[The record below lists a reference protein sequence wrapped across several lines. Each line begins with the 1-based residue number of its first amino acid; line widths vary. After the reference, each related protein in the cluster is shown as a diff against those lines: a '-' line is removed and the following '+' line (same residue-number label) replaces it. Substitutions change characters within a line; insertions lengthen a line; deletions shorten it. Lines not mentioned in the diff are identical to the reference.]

1 MNICKVMMI
10 PNIQFKHGVDSIN
23 IGSTKKVFSWNFN
36 RLESRVGNV
45 GQMILHHTGTT
56 QKEAK
61 RLSQNILEPS
71 QQWRMLHVHI
81 YIQITN
87 FAFDIMVRANLF
99 SVSGYDI

>member
-1 MNICKVMMI
+1 MNICKMMMI

-23 IGSTKKVFSWNFN
+23 IGSTKKVCSWNFN

-71 QQWRMLHVHI
+71 QQWKMLHVHI
-81 YIQITN
+81 YIQVTN
-87 FAFDIMVRANLF
+87 FAFENGEGKPIF
-99 SVSGYDI
+99 SVWI